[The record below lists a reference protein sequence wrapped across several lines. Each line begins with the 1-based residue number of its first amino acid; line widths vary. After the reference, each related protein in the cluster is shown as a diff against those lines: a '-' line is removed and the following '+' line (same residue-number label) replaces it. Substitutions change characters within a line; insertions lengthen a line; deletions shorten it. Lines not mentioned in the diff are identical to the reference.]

1 MQIYITVY
9 LLLATINFN
18 FFYLL
23 SFFMKIEQHPEV
35 WDRSSEKYKGAKR
48 DAWPKIVTALF
59 PEWPNLPT
67 QQQTQILGDVKTR
80 WRSVT
85 DRYLKSLKTP
95 SGSSPP
101 RKRVPYGDQLKFIL
115 GSRSLRRTESNI
127 SAQTPPDLTDGDTT
141 VDSIGEEVEDCIMN
155 SQESPGNMSLSGRSH
170 EISDSLGE
178 QDVAA
183 NTTTSTSSDAG
194 ANSGG
199 GVSRHMG
206 RGAASVRPV
215 AVKRPVQKKT
225 KQGQIIEQLT
235 SKTLNLLDNSS
246 KQDEHDKFGSFLADR
261 VRTLPRDKQQMF
273 VTAVNCLLMAIDDT
287 PTLPPAPQ
295 VMTGIFN
302 IFSNPIMP
310 PPPPPP
316 AAASQRYGQAATY
329 RANQVDA
336 YSGHTPLPSSTGHRS
351 SMPNSSVYSQPDLF
365 NDMGYQPEYHQ
376 F

>member
-1 MQIYITVY
+1 MEGYDRMRLDVVQMISV
-9 LLLATINFN
+9 
-18 FFYLL
+18 
-23 SFFMKIEQHPEV
+23 IEQHPEV

-101 RKRVPYGDQLKFIL
+101 RKRVPYGDQLQFIL
-115 GSRSLRRTESNI
+115 GRRSLRRTESNV
-127 SAQTPPDLTDGDTT
+127 SAQTPPDLNDGDTT
-141 VDSIGEEVEDCIMN
+141 VDSIGEEVEDSIMN
-155 SQESPGNMSLSGRSH
+155 SQESPGNMSLSGRSP
-170 EISDSLGE
+170 EITDSLGE
-178 QDVAA
+178 HDVAA

-215 AVKRPVQKKT
+215 ALKRTVQKKT

-235 SKTLNLLDNSS
+235 TKTLNLLDNSS
-246 KQDEHDKFGSFLADR
+246 KQDEHDKFGSLLADR

-273 VTAVNCLLMAIDDT
+273 VTAVNCLFMAIDDT

-295 VMTGIFN
+295 VMTGN
-302 IFSNPIMP
+302 IRGLSTALQNAVDKPLMP
-310 PPPPPP
+310 DNARPHVAGVCQQFLQDEGIEAMDWP
-316 AAASQRYGQAATY
+316 A
-329 RANQVDA
+329 
-336 YSGHTPLPSSTGHRS
+336 RS
-351 SMPNSSVYSQPDLF
+351 PDL
-365 NDMGYQPEYHQ
+365 NLIEHIWDIMSRTIHQ
-376 F
+376 CHVV